1 MKHRMSAE
9 ESNHAQAI
17 PQICNDRRYDP
28 HLGWDKGVRE
38 YLAKAFGEERLVK
51 ITEALW

>member
-1 MKHRMSAE
+1 MNHKMSPE

-17 PQICNDRRYDP
+17 PQTSNDRRYDP
-28 HLGWDKGVRE
+28 HLDWDKGVCE